1 MIFVFSLY
9 NVVILNN
16 VLNFVS
22 FQLEYSVLVL
32 NPVH

>member
-32 NPVH
+32 NLVH